1 MVRIENMEC
10 QQSQNRKSLR
20 TIFLT
25 LGSRKGN
32 FYYGRKDADITQW
45 LEYIVGVMA
54 STFETV
60 QKKVEE
66 LYENNEVKFDT
77 SQVFINN

>member
-1 MVRIENMEC
+1 MNL
-10 QQSQNRKSLR
+10 NH
-20 TIFLT
+20 
-25 LGSRKGN
+25 N

-45 LEYIVGVMA
+45 LEYFVGVMA

-66 LYENNEVKFDT
+66 LYENNEVKLDIVDT
-77 SQVFINN
+77 LDKRERWVAN